1 MNTTV
6 DTTLLRPP
14 HVEVQSVAVFRPLT
28 WLGRGATDLVR
39 CWPANVAHGLLMAAL
54 GWVLVLMLGNHPY
67 FVAAAAS
74 GFLLLAPIMTT
85 GLCELSRRRE
95 AREPVTF
102 DASLEVIA
110 VNWNALFR
118 FGCVLA
124 AFAVVWF
131 ALSEVLLKAVFNV
144 PAPDVAETFWRGFL
158 DTSNR
163 DQLVSY
169 IATGGVLAC
178 LVFLLSVVT
187 VPLVIDRRAS
197 ASEAMRVSVR
207 VVAANPLAMLLWA
220 ALIVTLMTIGF
231 GTLLFGMIIL
241 IPVVG
246 HGTWHAYRDLV
257 RH

>member
-6 DTTLLRPP
+6 ETTLLRPL

-28 WLGRGATDLVR
+28 WLGRGAVDLIR
-39 CWPANVAHGLLMAAL
+39 CWPANAAHGLLMVAL

-85 GLCELSRRRE
+85 GLCELSRRRA

-102 DASLEVIA
+102 DASLEAIA
-110 VNWNALFR
+110 VNWHALFR

-124 AFAVVWF
+124 AIAVLWF
-131 ALSEVLLKAVFNV
+131 VLSEVLLKSIFNV
-144 PAPDVAETFWRGFL
+144 PAPDVAETYWRGFL

-169 IATGGVLAC
+169 VATGGVLAC

-187 VPLVIDRRAS
+187 VPLVIDRHAS
-197 ASEAMRVSVR
+197 AGEAMRVSIR
-207 VVAANPLAMLLWA
+207 VVAANPMAMLLWA
-220 ALIVTLMTIGF
+220 ALIVLLMAIGF
-231 GTLLFGMIIL
+231 GTVLFGMIIL
-241 IPVVG
+241 IPLVG